1 MTVSGTLARRLGVR
15 WMQIESHGQGD
26 EQRQHIGRH
35 SRPSQQTFN
44 QTDHRQNW
52 APYCRYC
59 QTEFPSL
66 RDDGFSSRLTQASL
80 SCNCLSCRDNLAYF
94 WLSGGE
100 RQDLMGRSEEHTS
113 ELQSLMRTSYAVF
126 CLRQNKLT
134 KTKP

>member
-1 MTVSGTLARRLGVR
+1 MCFFFFKQKTAYEMRISDWSSDVCSSDL

-80 SCNCLSCRDNLAYF
+80 SCNCLSCRDNLAYI
-94 WLSGGE
+94 WLRGGE
-100 RQDLMGRSEEHTS
+100 RQDLLGQFF
-113 ELQSLMRTSYAVF
+113 L
-126 CLRQNKLT
+126 
-134 KTKP
+134 